1 MSENDKLE
9 NNEKRLTSKSEK
21 NLVKSKQEY
30 SKKIGNYVLLSEIG
44 TGTFSK
50 VAKAFHIVTDQEV
63 AVKILEKEKIKDEID
78 IERILRE
85 IEILKKVIHPNICQ
99 LYETYSTVHNF
110 YLMMEH
116 IPGGDLFDYITN
128 KNYLTEKKSCQF
140 FRQLISVIE
149 YLNELGIS
157 HRDIKPENILLD
169 SNHEKIKLIDF
180 GLSNYFTEKKLLKSS
195 CGSPCYASPE
205 MLSGSPYLGITTD
218 LWSAGVVLYS
228 MLVGSLP
235 FDDQELYELYKQI
248 KLGKFYLPSTLSLEA
263 IDLLKKILVVDP
275 KKRIGLEGIKK
286 HKWFNM
292 DGYPLYKGINLDK
305 EKLGFNLEVIN
316 YVMQNYF
323 GKENDLEYTSKKDFI
338 EMIKNYYCNKYT
350 AIYYLTKKY
359 ILKLDDDDYIF
370 KKDEIK
376 EKKEKNQNFEEK
388 VEKSEK
394 LEKLEKI
401 GKNKNI
407 KYDKKICKKNNKE
420 QKIQEKKNYTNNNNY
435 IIRNN
440 INLEIK
446 SEEKKKEDYNSD
458 KNDNDKLSNIQ
469 DELENKEIILSA
481 IDEPSDKKINSKNE
495 FFKNNSPK
503 QNKLNFDKK
512 QNKNE
517 EIIIKRNNKK
527 NELYLN
533 NIKNT
538 NLKTHYRNSIEM
550 KQKKFTKNLLLKG
563 LGKTKDNLITN
574 ISNINNNPKY
584 YINNSYIKT
593 WGNNSINHIS
603 KNNKI
608 AFINSNNSNNE
619 LNNNLNYNNY
629 LCYNYNINNN
639 NNNDTK
645 KKHENSS
652 SINSY
657 KGSKKQKQNSK
668 NHYKNKNSK
677 NDNSSNNSYSNKF
690 NNPANNNNN
699 KYSLS
704 SSKQKENN
712 YNFYLINNYI
722 NQNDLKNFKNNANM
736 NSINIGKIPNSTKN
750 DDSAD
755 SNINFSQYYFVK
767 ARKYN
772 MLKTIDL
779 PGSYTSRYN
788 TEMNNKKNQQ
798 LNNNLKPYNKIKVN
812 LKADN
817 NKLMETNSPKYIKNK
832 KNIVTMNKK
841 LSLDKNNNNN
851 NNFSNNIYMNTYV
864 NKSGRKKNSI
874 IKTNI
879 DEDKKL
885 LNCLSVKNE
894 NSNSMNS
901 NYKNNNI
908 NQNKNNKIQY
918 QLYYLNESK
927 PNSNNKL
934 PYNSYGNILK
944 NNVGTKGIIIKN
956 NQKKII
962 RRNSSNSGKRKNN
975 IVIKEN
981 TFSNNNSNNI
991 IMKNIGKINQN
1002 DIYNKKKIKLDN
1014 NYTQKNNLKNYVFKE
1029 LFSIEEDDKISD
1041 IKCHF
1046 NTRRIKNKILSLN
1059 EGHLVNKCKSPKEF
1073 YSFNNNG
1080 FLSYHSGSNIIN
1092 NKKYAKENKMKQ
1104 NLSNI
1109 YHRKKNLLIKT
1120 EHNSSMERTHSPQ
1133 STDNKIKYIYKSK
1146 LSLY

>member
-1 MSENDKLE
+1 
-9 NNEKRLTSKSEK
+9 
-21 NLVKSKQEY
+21 
-30 SKKIGNYVLLSEIG
+30 
-44 TGTFSK
+44 
-50 VAKAFHIVTDQEV
+50 
-63 AVKILEKEKIKDEID
+63 
-78 IERILRE
+78 
-85 IEILKKVIHPNICQ
+85 
-99 LYETYSTVHNF
+99 
-110 YLMMEH
+110 
-116 IPGGDLFDYITN
+116 
-128 KNYLTEKKSCQF
+128 
-140 FRQLISVIE
+140 
-149 YLNELGIS
+149 
-157 HRDIKPENILLD
+157 
-169 SNHEKIKLIDF
+169 
-180 GLSNYFTEKKLLKSS
+180 
-195 CGSPCYASPE
+195 
-205 MLSGSPYLGITTD
+205 
-218 LWSAGVVLYS
+218 
-228 MLVGSLP
+228 
-235 FDDQELYELYKQI
+235 
-248 KLGKFYLPSTLSLEA
+248 
-263 IDLLKKILVVDP
+263 
-275 KKRIGLEGIKK
+275 
-286 HKWFNM
+286 
-292 DGYPLYKGINLDK
+292 
-305 EKLGFNLEVIN
+305 
-316 YVMQNYF
+316 
-323 GKENDLEYTSKKDFI
+323 
-338 EMIKNYYCNKYT
+338 
-350 AIYYLTKKY
+350 
-359 ILKLDDDDYIF
+359 
-370 KKDEIK
+370 
-376 EKKEKNQNFEEK
+376 
-388 VEKSEK
+388 
-394 LEKLEKI
+394 
-401 GKNKNI
+401 
-407 KYDKKICKKNNKE
+407 
-420 QKIQEKKNYTNNNNY
+420 
-435 IIRNN
+435 
-440 INLEIK
+440 
-446 SEEKKKEDYNSD
+446 
-458 KNDNDKLSNIQ
+458 
-469 DELENKEIILSA
+469 
-481 IDEPSDKKINSKNE
+481 
-495 FFKNNSPK
+495 
-503 QNKLNFDKK
+503 
-512 QNKNE
+512 
-517 EIIIKRNNKK
+517 
-527 NELYLN
+527 
-533 NIKNT
+533 
-538 NLKTHYRNSIEM
+538 
-550 KQKKFTKNLLLKG
+550 
-563 LGKTKDNLITN
+563 
-574 ISNINNNPKY
+574 
-584 YINNSYIKT
+584 
-593 WGNNSINHIS
+593 
-603 KNNKI
+603 
-608 AFINSNNSNNE
+608 
-619 LNNNLNYNNY
+619 
-629 LCYNYNINNN
+629 
-639 NNNDTK
+639 
-645 KKHENSS
+645 
-652 SINSY
+652 
-657 KGSKKQKQNSK
+657 
-668 NHYKNKNSK
+668 
-677 NDNSSNNSYSNKF
+677 
-690 NNPANNNNN
+690 
-699 KYSLS
+699 
-704 SSKQKENN
+704 
-712 YNFYLINNYI
+712 
-722 NQNDLKNFKNNANM
+722 M

-894 NSNSMNS
+894 NSNSTNS

-944 NNVGTKGIIIKN
+944 NNVNTKGIIIKN

-975 IVIKEN
+975 IAIKEN